1 MRNPFSSKPHVK
13 ILSAGVATEKNG
25 SSKASSKA
33 GNILDNRIYPD
44 IPFHKAKEYYK
55 SIGRVQNV
63 TDSFVWDIVNRGW
76 YYDGNEALVKQMND
90 WEENMDMSDML
101 ASMVRN
107 WIICGVHIVSPKD
120 WIPLQL
126 GSVVAKRRDEFGNTT
141 EYVQQIN
148 GVEQFLNA
156 SDFLEIPFI
165 LLDRESWGMGL
176 FHSLMFDKY
185 IDIDGIDA
193 RPTLEYYRQIIQDES
208 KVLHKIGAP
217 RVIYKLPGAN
227 PETLDNDI
235 IPLIEG
241 MRPGDRMVINE
252 EMDIVQEVVDGRTRF
267 SDSVQHVI
275 DEVDTGMQSSKNRLI
290 AEPSAMADA
299 KEAGQQDDDRILGIM
314 EKVRMFINR
323 EVIPR
328 VLGTEAGEIEFKWGA
343 KDTFDLVFP
352 PAIQRAIELGV
363 LNPQQAKEM
372 LIDNFSWKIPEDT
385 STPVL
390 PSVDPI
396 EQEKLFLMKEARSKL
411 NSI

>member
-1 MRNPFSSKPHVK
+1 MKNPFSSKPHVK
-13 ILSAGVATEKNG
+13 ILTAGVATEKG

-76 YYDGNEALVKQMND
+76 YYDGNEALVEQMNT

-126 GSVVAKRRDEFGNTT
+126 GSLVAKRRDEFGNTT
-141 EYVQQIN
+141 QYVQQIN
-148 GVEQFLNA
+148 GVETYLNA

-165 LLDRESWGMGL
+165 LLDRESWGIGL

-217 RVIYKLPGAN
+217 RVIYKLPGAS

-323 EVIPR
+323 EMIPR
-328 VLGTEAGEIEFKWGA
+328 ILGTDAGEIEFKWGS
-343 KDTFDLVFP
+343 KDTFDLIFP

-372 LIDNFSWKIPEDT
+372 LVDNFSWKIPEDT